1 MTTHLSTLT
10 DIVRLGAERYPD
22 RVALQH
28 GSQGVVRAFPQPAA
42 DGLTYRELW
51 IRTQRAALALRN
63 RGLERG
69 ERVLLASPAGPD
81 WLVAFFSI
89 LEAGLVA
96 VPIPDAVAAPLV
108 AAVAF
113 HTRARLCIVGPDQT
127 ELGRVLGGLPCA
139 ALSDLLAEPD
149 SSSQIADQLAVRQS
163 RIADQIADRTSPI
176 ADSATAVLA
185 FTSGSTARPRAVEL
199 THANLVANLRA
210 LMAARQSDEPE
221 AMLSMLPPAHL
232 FELVVGQLAPLA
244 VGGRIVYARTLLPNR
259 LVNAIRD
266 HGVTRVLVVPALL
279 EALCRE
285 VLGALIDRGLVRP
298 VCQHS
303 SSVSIAM
310 KLAQLDPAARDRIR
324 QAVRDRIGASLTAIG
339 LGGAA
344 IAPGWPE
351 VLALLG
357 IDLDVGYGLTEA
369 GPLVS
374 LGWASRCPAG
384 SVGRPLPG
392 VTVRINADGEILVQS
407 AGVMRG
413 YFGDVAASAATLE
426 DGWLRTGDRGRLDA
440 GGFLYIAGRIKEA
453 MVTAAGDTLHPE
465 EVEPYYASRLF
476 AEHCV
481 VPLRAEDGNDLPAL
495 VVVARQ
501 PDIGDDAIEREFEEL
516 RAAAPSR
523 CRVTRMVRR
532 VEPLPRTL
540 LGKLKR
546 RELGQILTAKEAAH
560 AH

>member
-1 MTTHLSTLT
+1 MTTKLSTLT
-10 DIVRLGAERYPD
+10 DIIRLGAERYPD
-22 RVALQH
+22 RVAVQCATP
-28 GSQGVVRAFPQPAA
+28 GVVQAFPHAQPASSA
-42 DGLTYRELW
+42 TTYRELW
-51 IRTQRAALALRN
+51 DKSQRTARALRS
-63 RGLERG
+63 RGFERG
-69 ERVLLASPAGPD
+69 DRVLLAAPAGSD
-81 WLVAFFSI
+81 WLVAFFGI

-96 VPIPDAVAAPLV
+96 VPIPDAVGPPLV
-108 AAVAF
+108 AAVAL

-127 ELGRVLGGLPCA
+127 ALARVLGGVPRATLM
-139 ALSDLLAEPD
+139 DLLTDPNLD
-149 SSSQIADQLAVRQS
+149 CPDQLE
-163 RIADQIADRTSPI
+163 RTIPVPDASL
-176 ADSATAVLA
+176 AVLA

-199 THANLVANLRA
+199 THANVVANLRA
-210 LMAARQSDEPE
+210 LMAARQIDEPE
-221 AMLSMLPPAHL
+221 TMLSMLPPAHL

-244 VGGRIVYARTLLPNR
+244 IGGRIVYARTLLPNR

-279 EALCRE
+279 EALCRD
-285 VLGALIDRGLVRP
+285 VLGGLIDRGLVRP

-303 SSVSIAM
+303 SAISIAM
-310 KLAQLDPAARDRIR
+310 KLRQLDSAELDRIR
-324 QAVRDRIGASLTAIG
+324 RAVRDRIGDSLRAVG

-351 VLALLG
+351 VLAVLG

-374 LGWASRCPAG
+374 LGWASQCPAG

-392 VTVRINADGEILVQS
+392 VSVRISPEGEILVQS
-407 AGVMRG
+407 PGVMHG
-413 YFGDVAASAATLE
+413 YFGDVAASRATLE
-426 DGWLRTGDRGRLDA
+426 GGWLRTGDRGYLDA
-440 GGFLYIAGRIKEA
+440 GGFLFIAGRIKEA

-481 VPLRAEDGNDLPAL
+481 VPLRGPDGNDLPAL
-495 VVVARQ
+495 VVVPRE
-501 PDIGDDAIEREFEEL
+501 PDTGDDAIEREFDEL

-523 CRVTRMVRR
+523 YRVTKMVRR
-532 VEPLPRTL
+532 AEPLPRTL

-546 RELGQILTAKEAAH
+546 RELGETLAAKEPAH

>member
-1 MTTHLSTLT
+1 MTTKLSTLS
-10 DIVRLGAERYPD
+10 DIIRLGAERYPD
-22 RVALQH
+22 RVALQCATP
-28 GSQGVVRAFPQPAA
+28 GVVQALPQAQPASA
-42 DGLTYRELW
+42 ATTYRELW
-51 IRTQRAALALRN
+51 DKAQRAARALRS
-63 RGLERG
+63 RGFERG
-69 ERVLLASPAGPD
+69 DRILLASPAGPD
-81 WLVAFFSI
+81 WLVAFFGI

-96 VPIPDAVAAPLV
+96 VPIPDAVGPPLV
-108 AAVAF
+108 AAVA
-113 HTRARLCIVGPDQT
+113 HYTRARLCIAGPDQT
-127 ELGRVLGGLPCA
+127 ALARVLGGVPRATLM
-139 ALSDLLAEPD
+139 DLLADPNLDCPEPLERAVPVSD
-149 SSSQIADQLAVRQS
+149 ASLAL
-163 RIADQIADRTSPI
+163 
-176 ADSATAVLA
+176 LA

-199 THANLVANLRA
+199 THANVVANLRA

-221 AMLSMLPPAHL
+221 TMLSMLPPAHL

-244 VGGRIVYARTLLPNR
+244 IGGRIVYARTLLPNR

-279 EALCRE
+279 EALCRD
-285 VLGALIDRGLVRP
+285 VLGGLIDRGLVRP

-303 SSVSIAM
+303 SAISIAM
-310 KLAQLDPAARDRIR
+310 KLRQLDSAEPASPKLEERRRDRIR
-324 QAVRDRIGASLTAIG
+324 RGVRDRVGDSLRAIG

-351 VLALLG
+351 VLAVLG

-374 LGWASRCPAG
+374 LGWASQSPTG

-392 VTVRINADGEILVQS
+392 VAVRISPDGEILVQS
-407 AGVMRG
+407 PGVMHG
-413 YFGDVAASAATLE
+413 YFGDAAASSATLE
-426 DGWLRTGDRGRLDA
+426 GGWLRTGDRGHLDA
-440 GGFLYIAGRIKEA
+440 GGFLFIAGRIKEA

-481 VPLRAEDGNDLPAL
+481 VPLRGPDGNDLPAL
-495 VVVARQ
+495 VVVPRE
-501 PDIGDDAIEREFEEL
+501 PETGDDAIEREFDEL

-523 CRVTRMVRR
+523 YRVAKMVRR
-532 VEPLPRTL
+532 AEPLPRTL

-546 RELGQILTAKEAAH
+546 RELGETLAAKEPAH